1 MATKETNLL
10 QQIILPLFGALI
22 TVNTSYLVY
31 KINQL
36 DALANRVSV
45 IETEIKYLGGKQALL
60 FKHEDFFT
68 IKNKTNETAGN

>member
-1 MATKETNLL
+1 MASEKNTNVL

-36 DALANRVSV
+36 DELSNRVSV
-45 IETEIKYLGGKQALL
+45 IETKIEYMGGKHTAML
-60 FKHEDFFT
+60 FKHEDFYT
-68 IKNKTNETAGN
+68 YKPKRK